1 MYRASAYIEDD
12 VLEALGEAVQTAP
25 DRLRRG
31 LGIIARGP
39 VAQATIADLAA
50 EPGSP
55 DYPIRWKSVKQRR
68 AFFVTDGFGEGIP
81 TVRDHRLS
89 QGWRIV
95 LAGLAD
101 QYIFSVENSTPYT
114 EFVQGMYQQPFHI
127 DTGWPDANKVI
138 RDHSDDFQE
147 AVIDLWLNMAAQQ

>member
-1 MYRASAYIEDD
+1 MYQASVYIEDD
-12 VLEALGEAVQTAP
+12 VLAALGEAVQTAP

-39 VAQATIADLAA
+39 IAQSLIKDLST

-55 DYPIRWKSVKQRR
+55 HYPIRWKSPKQRR
-68 AFFVTDGFGEGIP
+68 AFFATDGFGGGIP
-81 TVRDHRLS
+81 TARNHRLS
-89 QGWRIV
+89 QGWRVV

-101 QYIFSVENSTPYT
+101 TNIFSVENSTPYT
-114 EFVQGMYQQPFHI
+114 EFVQGMYQQPMHI

-138 RDHSDDFQE
+138 RDHSEEFE
-147 AVIDLWLNMAAQQ
+147 NAAIDLWDRVVVTQ